1 MEPMMV
7 ATKIAK
13 SCQDFVVIPS
23 GTGKA
28 RTMRPAVRTTAHF
41 ASFHD
46 LGVEACDSDEVCNG
60 FSSGCD
66 KCLTVKRSY
75 RVTGRIGRRDTI
87 MLQSLTQDFCIS
99 GEELLRPSTKSS
111 NLTSPGRYRSRY

>member
-1 MEPMMV
+1 
-7 ATKIAK
+7 
-13 SCQDFVVIPS
+13 
-23 GTGKA
+23 
-28 RTMRPAVRTTAHF
+28 MRPAARTTAHF
-41 ASFHD
+41 ASVHD
-46 LGVEACDSDEVCNG
+46 LGVEACDSDEVCND

-99 GEELLRPSTKSS
+99 GEVHPRTSLRSFGLTLVSTGSDS
-111 NLTSPGRYRSRY
+111 DRVV